1 MLRAGIYWAWLDK
14 MNYTLDYNN
23 DSGYFH
29 VVAEGVAQVMQLQ
42 KMTQDMANH
51 PGWSLECDTLLDFSE
66 LTFATL
72 DTDEIVQLSNM
83 IRALSEF
90 LGGGKAAMVVNQDV
104 DFGLARMWQMMTE
117 HHVEFS
123 IDVFSTIEK
132 AHEFLTSE
140 SPINAD

>member
-1 MLRAGIYWAWLDK
+1 M
-14 MNYTLDYNN
+14 DYNLSYN
-23 DSGYFH
+23 KESGYFQ
-29 VVAEGVAQVMQLQ
+29 VTAEGVAEVMQLQ
-42 KMTQDMANH
+42 KMTEDMANH
-51 PGWSLECDTLLDFSE
+51 PDWSLDGDTLLNFSE

-72 DTDEIVQLSNM
+72 DTDEIVQLSSM
-83 IRALSEF
+83 IRALSQA

-123 IDVFSTIEK
+123 IDVFSTIEE